1 MKRKKYIF
9 SILIIYVMIISFISI
24 GCTDKNICYSMDRG
38 FSIGF
43 DSTLSEPDSDVK
55 IAIKI
60 AKSRITVGE
69 NLPIY
74 LYYWSNYSYNE
85 YDPNPLKVT
94 AKISVIFDKD
104 NKTERVVTI
113 KKIEDFTLYTY
124 KTVILNND
132 EQYKPETFTLS
143 TDDFIYEEGAIVWG
157 LETHILF
164 PIGSP
169 QEQLIENSSVALYYR
184 VENKYIFFYKNQYEF
199 NNNIKLGECKSLK

>member
-1 MKRKKYIF
+1 M
-9 SILIIYVMIISFISI
+9 
-24 GCTDKNICYSMDRG
+24 DKG

-43 DSTLSEPDSDVK
+43 DSTLSEPESGVK

-60 AKSRITVGE
+60 AKSRIIVGE

-85 YDPNPLKVT
+85 YDTNPLKVT

-104 NKTERVVTI
+104 NKTESVVTI
-113 KKIEDFTLYTY
+113 KEIEDFTLYTY
-124 KTVILNND
+124 KTVVLNND

-143 TDDFIYEEGAIVWG
+143 TDDLIYEGGTIVWG

-199 NNNIKLGECKSLK
+199 NNNIKLGECKSLKQMT